1 MAQVQDVVGAFGS
14 RKVEQ
19 LGGVSRP
26 HFDASMFRPTH
37 YLADEAMSVGRIGHD
52 ISRALDH
59 TAMVLDRR
67 DEREAEYAVMRGTD
81 FLKNGF
87 NGVDSVNDQGETVHT
102 PGIVDKTWQ
111 DFRNEKTD
119 SVKSTE
125 ELIRSVR
132 EQDFYQD
139 LSPAQKRKFDRA
151 FLFKENEVRRLA
163 ADHHGR
169 LALAH
174 KQEQDKEMVAWNGDR
189 VAEAFGADDATYAG
203 RVRWAV
209 SRNFAIAQGTAIA
222 NPEILDDP
230 NCDLTKDE
238 WFDRV
243 KWTGGELSEDE
254 KRLKKDL
261 LVKMAVSYDLN
272 RVEALT
278 KAAAGNRGIGA
289 GPLATPEGC
298 LMKAAQIANGLNGNG
313 FGVRPDGTKKGTGWC
328 GILRNANG
336 ELVTEFSMQSDA
348 VKVNGER
355 IDFPTLVPGL
365 TKEERQ
371 LVLDKSAGKEVDA
384 EKYAA
389 VEQKAV
395 DHAKKMIAEGKSV
408 WRDSGTG
415 AAHINDAQRNALLA
429 NVENAAKDMRS
440 RQIECERI
448 IYNGERDKLGML
460 ELDLLDP
467 EKISKA
473 HLDYAAY
480 RDRVFTVPGIT
491 QGQKIALV
499 KEYAQLVGYKQKYD
513 EALAKHQVEVA
524 DKENKRN
531 SQYGWFKEDGSFVP
545 AIAFPKDSDGD
556 SMKEFN
562 EESAVWQN
570 PKTAMARLEAAR
582 MTGRLSEA
590 DYKRYYAYGTMM
602 MDKEAQNWWLKNYG
616 RFDIPGLTRTEYG
629 ETDVKK
635 DIRKSR
641 QRGNYSAASGIFA
654 ANRGVGKAYESAA
667 DFVADTL
674 ENDREDGNETLVPL
688 DVLPKV
694 YDTVRRFARAGVDPA
709 DAVRAILQP
718 ALQEGIRRDI
728 TERLS
733 DPDYFNAVVEDYK
746 EFGTHFTETANADA
760 AAGRGGN
767 WRADRNQAVT
777 SDLLKQGRVK
787 KTDKK

>member
-395 DHAKKMIAEGKSV
+395 DHANRMLAEGKRV
-408 WRDSGTG
+408 WKNSGTG
-415 AAHINDAQRNALLA
+415 KEHITDEQRNAVLDTVQKAAQEMRRVRDYEQAGNAKKLDGELDKKQWSFIENPMGEQFDERGYLAQVDQAVRGGAISRAQGLTLFGRYQKMRKDRDELAEDIKNPSVFREKSDPMVWIRVKQMIADAERNNTPAAQLEAAVSLAKTSLSSKEYFALWHEARQKRDAEDDRITSQVFAEFLKIDEDTVKTAIDPSKRTSKAGAEAVGALLGSPNAEYERSWRIHNPDFTVEDVDEAVRLVRDYVKA
-429 NVENAAKDMRS
+429 NPGNSEGARQLLENLVKPHAEAARARTFRDRIQAVRRS
-440 RQIECERI
+440 RQWSV
-448 IYNGERDKLGML
+448 
-460 ELDLLDP
+460 
-467 EKISKA
+467 EKA
-473 HLDYAAY
+473 
-480 RDRVFTVPGIT
+480 F
-491 QGQKIALV
+491 
-499 KEYAQLVGYKQKYD
+499 AQ
-513 EALAKHQVEVA
+513 
-524 DKENKRN
+524 
-531 SQYGWFKEDGSFVP
+531 
-545 AIAFPKDSDGD
+545 
-556 SMKEFN
+556 
-562 EESAVWQN
+562 
-570 PKTAMARLEAAR
+570 
-582 MTGRLSEA
+582 
-590 DYKRYYAYGTMM
+590 
-602 MDKEAQNWWLKNYG
+602 
-616 RFDIPGLTRTEYG
+616 
-629 ETDVKK
+629 
-635 DIRKSR
+635 
-641 QRGNYSAASGIFA
+641 
-654 ANRGVGKAYESAA
+654 
-667 DFVADTL
+667 
-674 ENDREDGNETLVPL
+674 
-688 DVLPKV
+688 
-694 YDTVRRFARAGVDPA
+694 
-709 DAVRAILQP
+709 
-718 ALQEGIRRDI
+718 
-728 TERLS
+728 
-733 DPDYFNAVVEDYK
+733 
-746 EFGTHFTETANADA
+746 
-760 AAGRGGN
+760 
-767 WRADRNQAVT
+767 
-777 SDLLKQGRVK
+777 
-787 KTDKK
+787 

>member
-395 DHAKKMIAEGKSV
+395 DHANRMLAEGKSV
-408 WRDSGTG
+408 WKNSGTG
-415 AAHINDAQRNALLA
+415 KEHITDEQRNAVLDTVQKAAQEMRRVRDYEQAGNAKKLDGELDKKQWSFIENPMGEQFDERGYLAQVDQAVRGGAISRAQGLTLFGRYQKMRKDRDELAEDIKNPSVFREKSDPMVWIRVKQMIADAERNNTPAAQLEAAVALAKTSLSSKEYFSLWHEARQKRDAEDDRITSQVFAEFLKVDEDSVKTAIDPSKRTSKAGAEAVGALLGSPNAEYERSWRIHNPDFTVEDVDEAVRLVRDYVKA
-429 NVENAAKDMRS
+429 NPGNSEGARQLLENLVKPHAEAARARTFRDRIQAVRRS
-440 RQIECERI
+440 RQWSV
-448 IYNGERDKLGML
+448 
-460 ELDLLDP
+460 
-467 EKISKA
+467 EKA
-473 HLDYAAY
+473 
-480 RDRVFTVPGIT
+480 F
-491 QGQKIALV
+491 
-499 KEYAQLVGYKQKYD
+499 AQ
-513 EALAKHQVEVA
+513 
-524 DKENKRN
+524 
-531 SQYGWFKEDGSFVP
+531 
-545 AIAFPKDSDGD
+545 
-556 SMKEFN
+556 
-562 EESAVWQN
+562 
-570 PKTAMARLEAAR
+570 
-582 MTGRLSEA
+582 
-590 DYKRYYAYGTMM
+590 
-602 MDKEAQNWWLKNYG
+602 
-616 RFDIPGLTRTEYG
+616 
-629 ETDVKK
+629 
-635 DIRKSR
+635 
-641 QRGNYSAASGIFA
+641 
-654 ANRGVGKAYESAA
+654 
-667 DFVADTL
+667 
-674 ENDREDGNETLVPL
+674 
-688 DVLPKV
+688 
-694 YDTVRRFARAGVDPA
+694 
-709 DAVRAILQP
+709 
-718 ALQEGIRRDI
+718 
-728 TERLS
+728 
-733 DPDYFNAVVEDYK
+733 
-746 EFGTHFTETANADA
+746 
-760 AAGRGGN
+760 
-767 WRADRNQAVT
+767 
-777 SDLLKQGRVK
+777 
-787 KTDKK
+787 

>member
-151 FLFKENEVRRLA
+151 FLFKENEARRLA

-395 DHAKKMIAEGKSV
+395 DHANRMLAEGKRV
-408 WRDSGTG
+408 WKNSGTG
-415 AAHINDAQRNALLA
+415 KEHITDEQRNAVLDTVQKAAQEMRRVRDYEQAGNAKKLDGELDKKQWSFIENPMGEQFDERGYLAQVDQAVRGGAISRAQGLTLFGRYQKMRKDRDELAEDIKNPSVFREKSDPMVWIRVKQMIADAERNNTPAAQLEAAVSLAKTSLSSKEYFALWHEARQKRDAEDDRITSQVFAEFLKIDEDTVKTAIDPSKRTSKAGAEAVGALLGSPNAEYERSWRIHNPDFTVEDVDEAVRLVRDYVKA
-429 NVENAAKDMRS
+429 NPGNSEGARQLLENLVKPHAEAARARTFRDRIQAVRRS
-440 RQIECERI
+440 RQWSV
-448 IYNGERDKLGML
+448 
-460 ELDLLDP
+460 
-467 EKISKA
+467 EKA
-473 HLDYAAY
+473 
-480 RDRVFTVPGIT
+480 F
-491 QGQKIALV
+491 
-499 KEYAQLVGYKQKYD
+499 AQ
-513 EALAKHQVEVA
+513 
-524 DKENKRN
+524 
-531 SQYGWFKEDGSFVP
+531 
-545 AIAFPKDSDGD
+545 
-556 SMKEFN
+556 
-562 EESAVWQN
+562 
-570 PKTAMARLEAAR
+570 
-582 MTGRLSEA
+582 
-590 DYKRYYAYGTMM
+590 
-602 MDKEAQNWWLKNYG
+602 
-616 RFDIPGLTRTEYG
+616 
-629 ETDVKK
+629 
-635 DIRKSR
+635 
-641 QRGNYSAASGIFA
+641 
-654 ANRGVGKAYESAA
+654 
-667 DFVADTL
+667 
-674 ENDREDGNETLVPL
+674 
-688 DVLPKV
+688 
-694 YDTVRRFARAGVDPA
+694 
-709 DAVRAILQP
+709 
-718 ALQEGIRRDI
+718 
-728 TERLS
+728 
-733 DPDYFNAVVEDYK
+733 
-746 EFGTHFTETANADA
+746 
-760 AAGRGGN
+760 
-767 WRADRNQAVT
+767 
-777 SDLLKQGRVK
+777 
-787 KTDKK
+787 

>member
-243 KWTGGELSEDE
+243 KWTGGELSDDE

-289 GPLATPEGC
+289 GPLSTPEGC

-336 ELVTEFSMQSDA
+336 ELVTEFSIQSDA

-395 DHAKKMIAEGKSV
+395 DHANRMLAEGKSV
-408 WRDSGTG
+408 WKNSGTG
-415 AAHINDAQRNALLA
+415 KEHITDEQRNAVLDTVQKAAQEMRRVRDYEQAGNAKKLDGELDKKQWSFIENPMGEQFDERGYLAQVDQAVRGGAISRAQGLTLFGRYQKMRKDRDELAEDIKNPSVFREKSDPMVWIRVKQMIADAERNNTPAAQLEEAVALAKTSLSSKEYFSLWHEARQKRDAEDDRITSQVFAEFLKVDEDSVKTAIDPSKRTSKAGAEAVGALLGSPNAEYERSWRIHNPDFTVEDVDEAVRLVRDYVKA
-429 NVENAAKDMRS
+429 NPGNSEGARQLLENLVKPHAEAARARTFRDRIQAVRRS
-440 RQIECERI
+440 RQWSV
-448 IYNGERDKLGML
+448 
-460 ELDLLDP
+460 
-467 EKISKA
+467 EKA
-473 HLDYAAY
+473 
-480 RDRVFTVPGIT
+480 F
-491 QGQKIALV
+491 
-499 KEYAQLVGYKQKYD
+499 AQ
-513 EALAKHQVEVA
+513 
-524 DKENKRN
+524 
-531 SQYGWFKEDGSFVP
+531 
-545 AIAFPKDSDGD
+545 
-556 SMKEFN
+556 
-562 EESAVWQN
+562 
-570 PKTAMARLEAAR
+570 
-582 MTGRLSEA
+582 
-590 DYKRYYAYGTMM
+590 
-602 MDKEAQNWWLKNYG
+602 
-616 RFDIPGLTRTEYG
+616 
-629 ETDVKK
+629 
-635 DIRKSR
+635 
-641 QRGNYSAASGIFA
+641 
-654 ANRGVGKAYESAA
+654 
-667 DFVADTL
+667 
-674 ENDREDGNETLVPL
+674 
-688 DVLPKV
+688 
-694 YDTVRRFARAGVDPA
+694 
-709 DAVRAILQP
+709 
-718 ALQEGIRRDI
+718 
-728 TERLS
+728 
-733 DPDYFNAVVEDYK
+733 
-746 EFGTHFTETANADA
+746 
-760 AAGRGGN
+760 
-767 WRADRNQAVT
+767 
-777 SDLLKQGRVK
+777 
-787 KTDKK
+787 

>member
-37 YLADEAMSVGRIGHD
+37 YLADEAVSVGRIGHD

-395 DHAKKMIAEGKSV
+395 DHANRMLAEGKSV
-408 WRDSGTG
+408 WKNSGTG
-415 AAHINDAQRNALLA
+415 KEHITDEQRNAVLDTVQKAAQEMRRVRDYEQAGNAKKLDGELDKKQWSFIENPMGEQFDERGYLAQVDQAVRGGAISRAQGLTLFGRYQKMCKDRDELAEDIKNPSVFREKSDPMVWIRVKQMIADAERNNTPAAQLEEAVSLAKTSLSSKEYFSLWHEARQKRDAEDDRITSQVFAEFLKVDEDSVKTAIDPSKRTSKAGAEAVSTLLGSPNA
-429 NVENAAKDMRS
+429 EYERSWRIHNPDFTIEDVDEAVRLVRDYVKSNPGNSEGARQLLENLVKPHAEAARARTFRDRIQAVRRS
-440 RQIECERI
+440 RQWSV
-448 IYNGERDKLGML
+448 
-460 ELDLLDP
+460 
-467 EKISKA
+467 EKA
-473 HLDYAAY
+473 
-480 RDRVFTVPGIT
+480 F
-491 QGQKIALV
+491 
-499 KEYAQLVGYKQKYD
+499 AQ
-513 EALAKHQVEVA
+513 
-524 DKENKRN
+524 
-531 SQYGWFKEDGSFVP
+531 
-545 AIAFPKDSDGD
+545 
-556 SMKEFN
+556 
-562 EESAVWQN
+562 
-570 PKTAMARLEAAR
+570 
-582 MTGRLSEA
+582 
-590 DYKRYYAYGTMM
+590 
-602 MDKEAQNWWLKNYG
+602 
-616 RFDIPGLTRTEYG
+616 
-629 ETDVKK
+629 
-635 DIRKSR
+635 
-641 QRGNYSAASGIFA
+641 
-654 ANRGVGKAYESAA
+654 
-667 DFVADTL
+667 
-674 ENDREDGNETLVPL
+674 
-688 DVLPKV
+688 
-694 YDTVRRFARAGVDPA
+694 
-709 DAVRAILQP
+709 
-718 ALQEGIRRDI
+718 
-728 TERLS
+728 
-733 DPDYFNAVVEDYK
+733 
-746 EFGTHFTETANADA
+746 
-760 AAGRGGN
+760 
-767 WRADRNQAVT
+767 
-777 SDLLKQGRVK
+777 
-787 KTDKK
+787 

>member
-395 DHAKKMIAEGKSV
+395 DHANRMLAEGKSV
-408 WRDSGTG
+408 WKNSGTG
-415 AAHINDAQRNALLA
+415 KEHITDEQRNAVLDTVQKAAQEMRRVRDYEQAGNAKKMDGELDKKQWSFIENPMGEQFDERGYLAQVDQAVRGGAISRAQGLTLFGRYQKMRKDRDELAEDIKNPSVFREKSDPMVWIRVKQMIADAERNNTPAAQLEAAVSLAKTSLSSKEYFSLWHEARQKRDAEDDRITSQVFAEFLKVDENDVKTAIDPAKRTGKAGAEAVSALLGSPNA
-429 NVENAAKDMRS
+429 EYERSWRIHNPDFTIEDVDEAVRLVRDYVKSNPGNSEGARQLLENLVKPHAEAARARTFRDRIQAVRRS
-440 RQIECERI
+440 RQWSV
-448 IYNGERDKLGML
+448 
-460 ELDLLDP
+460 
-467 EKISKA
+467 EKA
-473 HLDYAAY
+473 
-480 RDRVFTVPGIT
+480 F
-491 QGQKIALV
+491 
-499 KEYAQLVGYKQKYD
+499 AQ
-513 EALAKHQVEVA
+513 
-524 DKENKRN
+524 
-531 SQYGWFKEDGSFVP
+531 
-545 AIAFPKDSDGD
+545 
-556 SMKEFN
+556 
-562 EESAVWQN
+562 
-570 PKTAMARLEAAR
+570 
-582 MTGRLSEA
+582 
-590 DYKRYYAYGTMM
+590 
-602 MDKEAQNWWLKNYG
+602 
-616 RFDIPGLTRTEYG
+616 
-629 ETDVKK
+629 
-635 DIRKSR
+635 
-641 QRGNYSAASGIFA
+641 
-654 ANRGVGKAYESAA
+654 
-667 DFVADTL
+667 
-674 ENDREDGNETLVPL
+674 
-688 DVLPKV
+688 
-694 YDTVRRFARAGVDPA
+694 
-709 DAVRAILQP
+709 
-718 ALQEGIRRDI
+718 
-728 TERLS
+728 
-733 DPDYFNAVVEDYK
+733 
-746 EFGTHFTETANADA
+746 
-760 AAGRGGN
+760 
-767 WRADRNQAVT
+767 
-777 SDLLKQGRVK
+777 
-787 KTDKK
+787 

>member
-14 RKVEQ
+14 RKVDQ

-395 DHAKKMIAEGKSV
+395 DHANRMLAEGKSV
-408 WRDSGTG
+408 WKNSGTG
-415 AAHINDAQRNALLA
+415 KEHITDEQCNAVLDTVQKAAQEMRRVRDYEQAGNAKKLDGELDKKQWSFIENPMGEQFDERGYLAQVDQAVRGGAISRAQGLTLFGRYQKMRKDRDELAEDIKNPSVFREKSDPMVWIRVKQMIADAERNNTPAAQLEAAVSLAKTSLSSKEYFALWHEARQKRDAEDDRITSQVFAEFLKIDEDTVKTAIDPSKRTSKAGAEAVGALLGSPNAEYERSWRIHNPDFTVEDVDEAVRLVRDYVKA
-429 NVENAAKDMRS
+429 NPGNPEGARQLLENLVKPHAEAARARTFRDRIQAVRRS
-440 RQIECERI
+440 RQWSV
-448 IYNGERDKLGML
+448 
-460 ELDLLDP
+460 
-467 EKISKA
+467 EKA
-473 HLDYAAY
+473 
-480 RDRVFTVPGIT
+480 F
-491 QGQKIALV
+491 
-499 KEYAQLVGYKQKYD
+499 AQ
-513 EALAKHQVEVA
+513 
-524 DKENKRN
+524 
-531 SQYGWFKEDGSFVP
+531 
-545 AIAFPKDSDGD
+545 
-556 SMKEFN
+556 
-562 EESAVWQN
+562 
-570 PKTAMARLEAAR
+570 
-582 MTGRLSEA
+582 
-590 DYKRYYAYGTMM
+590 
-602 MDKEAQNWWLKNYG
+602 
-616 RFDIPGLTRTEYG
+616 
-629 ETDVKK
+629 
-635 DIRKSR
+635 
-641 QRGNYSAASGIFA
+641 
-654 ANRGVGKAYESAA
+654 
-667 DFVADTL
+667 
-674 ENDREDGNETLVPL
+674 
-688 DVLPKV
+688 
-694 YDTVRRFARAGVDPA
+694 
-709 DAVRAILQP
+709 
-718 ALQEGIRRDI
+718 
-728 TERLS
+728 
-733 DPDYFNAVVEDYK
+733 
-746 EFGTHFTETANADA
+746 
-760 AAGRGGN
+760 
-767 WRADRNQAVT
+767 
-777 SDLLKQGRVK
+777 
-787 KTDKK
+787 